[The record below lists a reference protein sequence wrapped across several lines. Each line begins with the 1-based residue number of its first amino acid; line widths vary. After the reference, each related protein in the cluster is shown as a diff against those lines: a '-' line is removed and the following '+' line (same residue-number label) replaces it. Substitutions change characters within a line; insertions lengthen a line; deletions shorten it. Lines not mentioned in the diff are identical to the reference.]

1 MKMNIA
7 VLPGDGIG
15 PEVMEQAVA
24 VLQAVCRKAGHTA
37 ELHYATCGAR
47 AIDEVGDP
55 FPEATYQTCAQAD
68 AVLFAAMGDPKYDN
82 NPTAPVR
89 PEQGL
94 MAMRKRLGLYAN
106 LRPISTWEELLRLS
120 PLKAELVRGADFVC
134 VRELTGGMYFG
145 KRYRDNDMAYDTDIY
160 TRPEIERIMRVGFEL
175 AMKRK
180 KHLTVVDKANI
191 LDSSR
196 LWRQI
201 AQEMEP
207 QWPEVT
213 VDYLFVD
220 AASMRLIAE
229 PRHFDVIVT
238 ENTFGD
244 ILTDEAACISGS
256 MGLLPS
262 ASLGSGT
269 PLFEPVHGSWPQAA
283 GKDIANPLAEIL
295 CVAMMLEQLGLDE
308 EGRCVRQAVAASIKQ
323 GVRTPDIQ
331 EPGGTHYGTRA
342 VGQWIA
348 EHIFK

>member
-1 MKMNIA
+1 MNFDFA

-15 PEVMEQAVA
+15 PEVMEQAIG
-24 VLQAVCRKAGHTA
+24 VLQAVCRKFGHTA
-37 ELHYATCGAR
+37 RLHYASCGAK

-55 FPEATYQTCAQAD
+55 FPETTYQTCAQAD

-106 LRPISTWEELLRLS
+106 LRPIITYDELLNLS
-120 PLKAELVRGADFVC
+120 PLRPELVRGANFVC

-160 TRPEIERIMRVGFEL
+160 TRPEIERILRVGFDL
-175 AMKRK
+175 AMRRNR
-180 KHLTVVDKANI
+180 HLTVVDKANI

-207 QWPEVT
+207 QWPEVK

-295 CVAMMLEQLGLDE
+295 CVAMMLEHFGLNE
-308 EGRCVRQAVAASIKQ
+308 EGACVRSAVAESIKQ
-323 GVRTPDIQ
+323 GVRTPDLQ
-331 EPGGTHYGTRA
+331 PAAAPHYGTRA

-348 EHIFK
+348 QQIEK